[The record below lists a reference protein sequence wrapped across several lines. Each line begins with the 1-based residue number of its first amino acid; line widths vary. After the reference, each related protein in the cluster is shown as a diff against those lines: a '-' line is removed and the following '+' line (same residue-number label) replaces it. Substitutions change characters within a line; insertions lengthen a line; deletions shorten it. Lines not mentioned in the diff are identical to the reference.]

1 MIFHRVSGHDVDLEH
16 RQSPKKND
24 PGCIRRGHQFS
35 SPGDSIRVTPD
46 RTMCRYRPA
55 IIAVDQHIAYRCYW
69 IACRLSPPA
78 VPERIATASR
88 QSKWADPRVGA
99 LGAALATAPFL
110 ICKTAPAW
118 GAPRPLNLWGG
129 FSPEWGHGDGGS
141 PGSLQS
147 LALALRT
154 HRHEAESCRGK
165 SPQRLHVLRRQPYRE
180 LCGNL
185 ALSSSPKHTVALVP
199 WKGFGF
205 IAQLPSC

>member
-1 MIFHRVSGHDVDLEH
+1 MIFHRVSGDDVYSTRNPAGLFALKKAV
-16 RQSPKKND
+16 PKKND

-46 RTMCRYRPA
+46 RTMCRYRPG
-55 IIAVDQHIAYRCYW
+55 IIAVDQHTAYRCYW

-165 SPQRLHVLRRQPYRE
+165 SPQRLHVLRRQPFRE
-180 LCGNL
+180 M
-185 ALSSSPKHTVALVP
+185 
-199 WKGFGF
+199 
-205 IAQLPSC
+205 